1 MVCSHCVDL
10 PTPESA
16 FELKGA
22 HISQLRGKK
31 SGVRV
36 TLNSAPL
43 RIPPRSGNLMSKRTG
58 DATSYCRAVANEN
71 SKDRRT
77 TPEVM

>member
-1 MVCSHCVDL
+1 MVCSHCVDH

-31 SGVRV
+31 SDVRV
-36 TLNSAPL
+36 TLNYAPL
-43 RIPPRSGNLMSKRTG
+43 RNPLRSGNLVSNGTD
-58 DATSYCRAVANEN
+58 DATSYCRAVANEH
-71 SKDRRT
+71 SKDRRM
-77 TPEVM
+77 TPEAM